1 MDKNAEAIV
10 QLSVALIA
18 AHVLVVETLHKHGV
32 LDKARFSQAF
42 REAIAGLAPDLKRQA
57 ILTSTL
63 RNLQKA
69 FAEKSDF
76 DFGPGSK
83 LIH

>member
-18 AHVLVVETLHKHGV
+18 AHVLVVETLHKQGIV
-32 LDKARFSQAF
+32 DKARFSQAF
-42 REAIAGLAPDLKRQA
+42 DEAIAGLAPDLKRQA
-57 ILTSTL
+57 IFISTL
-63 RNLQKA
+63 RNLQQA
-69 FAEKSDF
+69 FADRSDF
-76 DFGPGSK
+76 DFGPGSR

>member
-42 REAIAGLAPDLKRQA
+42 REAIAGLAPDL
-57 ILTSTL
+57 
-63 RNLQKA
+63 
-69 FAEKSDF
+69 
-76 DFGPGSK
+76 
-83 LIH
+83 